1 MQFSKLI
8 FIVGYFKT
16 NITTLKILSTQNYL
30 VTSEKN
36 SITEQVMK
44 ESALIHSNY
53 VFAGLGVIIVLLV
66 FGTLIHLVKKSR
78 SLERRLVIKQTCHE
92 NDETTHQTQQIG
104 QRGTKAIFQE
114 DNIHH
119 FYRPIESKYD
129 EISENLEM
137 HMSSE
142 EYDIPNN
149 SLRKNDPNNQT
160 KDVLLTKNIS
170 DHHSQSPL
178 VPELQA
184 LTKKEERNV
193 YLEVIQ

>member
-1 MQFSKLI
+1 MH
-8 FIVGYFKT
+8 IVGYFKT
-16 NITTLKILSTQNYL
+16 NITTLKVLSTQNYL

-92 NDETTHQTQQIG
+92 NDEITHQTQQIG